1 MADKREFAALLRE
14 HARKRLGTDA
24 ARLGK
29 LTSQS
34 DIDNVAKWLK
44 TGPAMARYRAGL
56 YYTGE
61 GTIDTHLTVNQN
73 EFTGPVVIDSFMIVD
88 EIGIEISVAGTEGNF
103 YTVLRADRGDGY
115 PGEIVHVS
123 AALTV
128 TAAFKSTTGLSIPL
142 PPGLYWAGVAV
153 NGVVTTAPTVRSLVI
168 NSPYVGHTAGAS
180 SANAAGYSQ
189 TGVTGAPSGAF
200 SDIAANIVEAP
211 MVKLKC
217 KSM

>member
-1 MADKREFAALLRE
+1 MADRREFAALLRQ
-14 HARKRLGTDA
+14 HARQRLGTDA

-29 LTSQS
+29 LTSS
-34 DIDNVAKWLK
+34 TDIDNVAKWLK
-44 TGPAMARYRAGL
+44 QGPPMARYRAGV
-56 YYTGE
+56 YYSPDGA
-61 GTIDTHLTVNQN
+61 IDTHLTVNQN
-73 EFTGPVVIDSFMIVD
+73 EFTGPMLIESFMIVD
-88 EIGIEISVAGTEGNF
+88 EIGIEISGAGTEGNF

-128 TAAFKSTTGLSIPL
+128 TAAFKNTTGLTLPL

-153 NGVVTTAPTVRSLVI
+153 NGVVTTAPTVRSVI
-168 NSPYVGHTAGAS
+168 ANSPYVGHTAGAS

-189 TGVTGAPSGAF
+189 SGVTGVPSGAF
-200 SDIAANIVEAP
+200 SDTAANIVEAP
-211 MVKLKC
+211 MLKLKC